1 MGPLKGITIVEFA
14 GIGPGPFCGMMLADQ
29 GANVIRIDRKTGNNL
44 PVTQPPGTD
53 VLARGRRS
61 IAIDLKSTA
70 GKALAMGLVEKADGL
85 LEGYRPGVME
95 RLGFGP
101 EDCFKVNPK
110 LVYGRMTGYGQFG
123 PMSHLAGH
131 DINYISIAGALGA
144 FQRKGDKPMPPVNY
158 VADFGGGGML
168 LAFGMVC
175 ALLEAR
181 TSGKGQ
187 VVDAAMTDGA
197 ALLGAMI
204 YGLRASGDWRDEAGV
219 NFLDTGAHF
228 YEVYETSDGK
238 YMGIG
243 PLEPQFY
250 AEFLRRMGLQG
261 SEFEN
266 QMDRDRWPAFK
277 DKLTALFKGKTQAEW
292 TAIFADCD
300 ACVTPVL
307 DPAGAV
313 NHPHNKARQT
323 FVEVAGVVQPAPA
336 PRFSR
341 TPGAISRAPADT
353 GAHGAEILAEM
364 GLSNSEIAQL
374 RADGVIV

>member
-29 GANVIRIDRKTGNNL
+29 GADVIRIDRKTGNNL
-44 PVTQPPGTD
+44 PISQAPGTD

-61 IAIDLKSTA
+61 IAIDLKSDE
-70 GKALAMGLVEKADGL
+70 GKALAMRLVAQADGL

-101 EDCFKVNPK
+101 EPCFKINPK
-110 LVYGRMTGYGQFG
+110 LVYGRMTGYGQTG
-123 PMSHLAGH
+123 PLSHVAGH

-168 LAFGMVC
+168 LAFGIVC
-175 ALLEAR
+175 ALLEAK

-204 YGLRASGDWRDEAGV
+204 YGLRAAGVWRDEPGA

-228 YEVYETSDGK
+228 YEVYETADGK
-238 YMGIG
+238 YMAIG
-243 PLEPQFY
+243 PIEPQFY
-250 AEFLRRMGLQG
+250 AEFLRRLGLEG
-261 SEFEN
+261 SALQN
-266 QMDRDRWPAFK
+266 QMDQSQWPAFK
-277 DKLTALFKGKTQAEW
+277 ELLAARFKSKTQAEW
-292 TAIFADCD
+292 SALFEDSD

-307 DPAGAV
+307 DPASALG
-313 NHPHNKARQT
+313 HPHNKARQT
-323 FVEVAGVVQPAPA
+323 FIEVAGVPQPAPA

-341 TPGAISRAPADT
+341 TPGEVSRPPAAL
-353 GAHGAEILAEM
+353 GAHGGDILAEL
-364 GLSNSEIAQL
+364 GYGQVDIARL
-374 RADGVIV
+374 KADGVVA